1 MPFPQLRK
9 IRASFGWHLPEFPA
23 ILLAL
28 NFGEKM
34 TFNFQPVL
42 RDETL
47 LLRPLQA
54 DDRDALT
61 KAASDPLIWA
71 GHPAKT
77 RHRPEVFAPYFDLL
91 LKSEATLIALEAK
104 TGAVLG
110 CSRFYVA
117 PDMPEAVSIGFTF
130 LIRDCWGGDVNRQ
143 MKKLMLDHIFADRD
157 EAWFHIDPGNFR
169 SQKATEKLGARFVH
183 EAELDLG
190 TGAAPWR
197 CYRLEKR
204 DWQEVI
210 SRQP

>member
-1 MPFPQLRK
+1 
-9 IRASFGWHLPEFPA
+9 
-23 ILLAL
+23 
-28 NFGEKM
+28 M

-47 LLRPLQA
+47 HLRPLQA

-157 EAWFHIDPGNFR
+157 EAWFHIDR
-169 SQKATEKLGARFVH
+169 AIFVH
-183 EAELDLG
+183 RKPPKNSARVLSMRLNWISAPAQRP
-190 TGAAPWR
+190 GAATGLKSATGR
-197 CYRLEKR
+197 K
-204 DWQEVI
+204 
-210 SRQP
+210 